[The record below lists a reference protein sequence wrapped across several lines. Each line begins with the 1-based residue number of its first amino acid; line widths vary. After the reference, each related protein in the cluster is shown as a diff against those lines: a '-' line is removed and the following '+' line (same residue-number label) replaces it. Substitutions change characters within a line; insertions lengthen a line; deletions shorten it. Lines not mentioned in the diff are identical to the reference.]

1 MYTRIGCRDWKRAR
15 RKALKQGYL
24 LGYHHYGCGCF
35 IALKTPKAEMLRT
48 KGIVY
53 LDWDNWRKYLE
64 DAVKNWSNEDLFW
77 RYNIWKYAF
86 LKQKYLFIY
95 DWLKGKVDLSSNLRK
110 RLFGSLV
117 SRLVYRNVRVYFTPF
132 GVYVDRR
139 VEPLLM
145 QLLQTS
151 KILKREVENESKR
164 LEATV

>member
-15 RKALKQGYL
+15 LKALKQGYL
-24 LGYHHYGCGCF
+24 LGYQHYGCGCF
-35 IALKTPKAEMLRT
+35 VALKTSKAEMLRV

-53 LDWDNWRKYLE
+53 LGWDEWRKYLE
-64 DAVKNWSNEDLFW
+64 DPVKSWSNEELFW

-86 LKQKYLFIY
+86 LKQKYLFIK
-95 DWLKGKVDLSSNLRK
+95 DWLNDRVGHLPSIFKK

-117 SRLVYRNVRVYFTPF
+117 SRLTYRNVRVYFTPF

-139 VEPLLM
+139 VEPLLL

-151 KILKREVENESKR
+151 KILKEVEHESKR
-164 LEATV
+164 FEATV